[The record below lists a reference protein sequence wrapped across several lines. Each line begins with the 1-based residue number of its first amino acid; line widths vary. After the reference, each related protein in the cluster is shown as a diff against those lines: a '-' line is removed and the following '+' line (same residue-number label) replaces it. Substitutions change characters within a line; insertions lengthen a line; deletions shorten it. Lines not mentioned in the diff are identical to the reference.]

1 MYVKVTKKPVGLTEA
16 RDTRN
21 YFIDETTSRQG
32 FLKPRQNKPSK
43 LMFDVPRGY
52 AKNTA
57 KKFRTFK
64 QEKGVR
70 TKLPKE
76 RIIEYSKYALDT
88 KNEKNKLIFSSYLL
102 KEKRKKKIK

>member
-1 MYVKVTKKPVGLTEA
+1 
-16 RDTRN
+16 
-21 YFIDETTSRQG
+21 
-32 FLKPRQNKPSK
+32 
-43 LMFDVPRGY
+43 MFDVPRGY

-76 RIIEYSKYALDT
+76 RKIEYSKYALDT
-88 KNEKNKLIFSSYLL
+88 KGEKKQIDIFKLLAQR
-102 KEKRKKKIK
+102 EKKNDDFGNPFLVNQKRQIKKQPQRKKKLNQIWEMA